1 MRCGFFV
8 GGGGLE
14 DGDRRYD
21 LVACSYLITV

>member
-8 GGGGLE
+8 GGGGL